1 MRFVLTFITCYT
13 IVLFTVNNSFSQTF
27 SAKQVVKL
35 ETQLSKDLNKLAV
48 NKKAFWTELDQI
60 IEFYLI
66 DYQLKKA
73 ERLIHRLQFSPITWS
88 SNEKAKLYLYRAIIS
103 KYEDNYTDAQY
114 CFLSCYDLLKQIKSN
129 ETKLQY
135 YIELAEFNRKLGKH
149 AVAHK
154 QIYTAY
160 KLCKAV
166 PSVSDKQK
174 IKLLNRL
181 AAILNEE
188 NRIDKSI
195 FYSKQAISLA
205 QKNNLVYEAGISF
218 NELGFSFKN
227 LLILD
232 SSEYYYKKASRSFS
246 ISGSIREYIHS
257 EFNRALLYF
266 HNNYNRV
273 EAYNIMVSI
282 EKLVKEKSLNYSLEN
297 VYEILINEAK
307 LNNDKQKQIHYLEL
321 YHAES
326 IKFITQRE
334 KSALLAVEKNFNDKK
349 LSFEKERI
357 KRNYTTSQKNL
368 KQIRRTN
375 FLMSALIF
383 FLIAIIGLAVFFSIR
398 LRTLNRKLVVQD
410 SFNKRMMAVISHDL
424 KGSMYLLSVLGK
436 RVLNQQTERKDETVL
451 RLNNQIQ
458 TSNEIL
464 DSLLKWLKS
473 SFSKTKQSNGSSI
486 NAVWEIVRREFQ
498 EKLDD
503 KGIEIILEAEP
514 NSYIDLPA
522 DVLRIAMRNLISNG
536 IKYSYD
542 RSSVFIRI
550 RSNFFQVQD
559 FGTGIEAERV
569 QQLFE
574 SDVIS
579 INGTLE
585 ESGFGIGLYMTYNML
600 LEYGFKINVTS
611 ILDEGTTTT
620 ISK

>member
-1 MRFVLTFITCYT
+1 MRLVLTFITCYT

-48 NKKAFWTELDQI
+48 HKKAFWTELDQI

-160 KLCKAV
+160 KLCKAD

-181 AAILNEE
+181 AVILNEE

-205 QKNNLVYEAGISF
+205 QKNNLVYESGISF

-383 FLIAIIGLAVFFSIR
+383 FLIAIIGLAVFFSFR